1 MKRMFWLRGLK
12 FAVFAAIAISAI
24 GAVVMT
30 LWNALVPALFG
41 GPLLGFWQALGLL
54 ALSRL
59 LVGSLRG
66 GHRGGGPWRARM
78 AERWA
83 QMSDEDR
90 AKFREGMRQRCGGRR
105 AAEVPPIATP

>member
-1 MKRMFWLRGLK
+1 MKRMFWWRGAK
-12 FAVFAAIAISAI
+12 FAVIAAVAI
-24 GAVVMT
+24 GVMGAAVMA
-30 LWNALVPALFG
+30 LWNALVPALFS

-66 GHRGGGPWRARM
+66 GHRGQGHWRGRM

-90 AKFREGMRQRCGGRR
+90 ARFREGMRQRCGQPRD
-105 AAEVPPIATP
+105 AST